1 MVVILTKRRKFI
13 LSSLVLSAGML
24 LLQSGFFPDRYL
36 AIGILCLISIPLTLW
51 SLKEALKGPIWA
63 MCWMLPLLFTA
74 GVCFFYFLLPT
85 SLYVGLPVI
94 IFYLLGIYVVFL
106 SENIFSVAAIRTIQ
120 LYRSSM
126 AVSFLL
132 SLVISFLLYDTVF
145 SFRLPFYVNGLV
157 FWLVSFLIFLHGC
170 WAATLEEKIGSRLL
184 LYSLVLSLGIG
195 EIGMAISF
203 WPVSVT
209 LGSVFLTSVV
219 YVCLGLAQAKLS
231 DRLFKSTIR
240 EYLAVGVAVF
250 FVLLFYTSW
259 G

>member
-1 MVVILTKRRKFI
+1 MVILTKRRKFI
-13 LSSLVLSAGML
+13 LSSVILSAGML

-36 AIGILCLISIPLTLW
+36 AIGILCLMSVPLTLW
-51 SLKEALKGPIWA
+51 SLKEALKGSIWL
-63 MCWMLPLLFTA
+63 MSWVLPLLFTV
-74 GVCFFYFLLPT
+74 GVGFFYFLLPT
-85 SLYVGLPVI
+85 NFYTGLPII
-94 IFYLLGIYVVFL
+94 IFYLLGTYVIFL

-132 SLVISFLLYDTVF
+132 SLVISFLLYDTIF
-145 SFRLPFYVNGLV
+145 SFRFPFYINGLV
-157 FWLVSFLIFLHGC
+157 LWLFSFLIFLHGC
-170 WAATLEEKIGSRLL
+170 WVVTLEEKISRRLL

-195 EIGMAISF
+195 EAGLALSF

-219 YVCLGLAQAKLS
+219 YVSLGLAQARLS
-231 DRLFKSTIR
+231 DRLFKGTIR
-240 EYLAVGVAVF
+240 EYLVVGAAVF
-250 FVLLFYTSW
+250 LVLLFYTNW